1 MKGWIDAWC
10 LDENVANG
18 VVVVSRADIRGII
31 RRVLRR
37 VSLFTLLARS
47 QLCIVRRGQVMGF
60 LI

>member
-1 MKGWIDAWC
+1 MGLMLGTWC

>member
-1 MKGWIDAWC
+1 MLGTWC